1 MSMTLSKEVTQIER
15 LSAIL
20 LSTLDESF
28 FFSELAVHLNK
39 HIGADKV
46 HAFRA
51 FEDGKVEQVCKAGK
65 AVLKGICLE
74 KGVGPAGH
82 VIRTK
87 KAYFSNDT
95 SRDPLFHQELSEGIK
110 RELALPIQHEGVVIG
125 TVHFQIIDGELEFS
139 REHITAVLEILSKLS
154 GPLANM
160 KMYLSAKS
168 LNESLL
174 RQIEQKEL
182 ELKEKSS
189 SNDVESKFKVEEGKI
204 VGKSKI
210 MEEAVRRADK
220 VSASAMNVLIQ
231 GEKGTG
237 KDLLARRIHC
247 RSERKSFV
255 VVDCSIMTESQLERE
270 LFGEETHDMS
280 RGHRVIVGALENA
293 HGGTLFLKNVDRLPV
308 QLQGKIAHFMKEKTG
323 LRVGGHTAFRGDARI
338 ICSSSRNLRSLVQE
352 GCFREDLMYSLA
364 TMIIDVPS
372 LRERGEDI
380 EIIATYYLNLGR
392 EKSAH
397 KSLSQSAIKSLTE
410 YNWPGNVRELMN
422 VVERAYI
429 LGEGMI
435 VEKCHLAE
443 CVVEKADESQSLQ
456 DELMAFAE
464 MTLSDL
470 ERRHITNTLEHL
482 SGNKTR
488 TAKVLGITVKTLYNK
503 LHSYGM
509 IETKEA

>member
-1 MSMTLSKEVTQIER
+1 MNMSMSKELTDIEH

-20 LSTLDESF
+20 LSSLDESF

-39 HIGADKV
+39 HIGAERV
-46 HAFRA
+46 NAFRA
-51 FEDGKVEQVCKAGK
+51 LEDGKVEQVCVDGK
-65 AVLKGICLE
+65 AILAKRLE
-74 KGVGPAGH
+74 KGGGVAGH

-87 KAYFSNDT
+87 KAYYCNDT
-95 SRDPLFHQELSEGIK
+95 SRDPLFHEELSAGIK
-110 RELALPIQHEGVVIG
+110 RELALPVSHEGVVIG
-125 TVHFQIIDGELEFS
+125 TIHFQVISGELEFS
-139 REHITAVLEILSKLS
+139 REHITACLEVIAKLS
-154 GPLANM
+154 RPLANM

-168 LNESLL
+168 LNEALM
-174 RQIEQKEL
+174 RQIEQKEK
-182 ELKEKSS
+182 ELKEQSPT
-189 SNDVESKFKVEEGKI
+189 NEQDCRYRTEEGKI

-220 VSASAMNVLIQ
+220 VSASNMNVLIQ

-247 RSERKSFV
+247 RSTKQSYV
-255 VVDCSIMTESQLERE
+255 MVDCSIMTEGQLERE

-280 RGHRVIVGALENA
+280 RGHRVSVGAFEHA

-308 QLQGKIAHFMKEKTG
+308 QLQGKIAHFLKEKAG
-323 LRVGGHTAFRGDARI
+323 LRVGGHTPFKGEARI
-338 ICSSSRNLRSLVQE
+338 ICSSSRDLRALVQE

-380 EIIATYYLNLGR
+380 EIIAQYYLNLGR

-397 KSLSQSAIKSLTE
+397 KSFAPGALKSLVD
-410 YNWPGNVRELMN
+410 YNWPGNIRELMN

-443 CVVEKADESQSLQ
+443 CVVEKQDESSSSQ
-456 DELMAFAE
+456 DDLISFAE
-464 MTLSDL
+464 MTLADL
-470 ERRHITNTLEHL
+470 ERRHITNTLDHL
-482 SGNKTR
+482 GGNKTK

-509 IETKEA
+509 IDTKQA

>member
-1 MSMTLSKEVTQIER
+1 MNTSMSKELTEIEH
-15 LSAIL
+15 LSAVL

-39 HIGADKV
+39 HIGADRV

-51 FEDGKVEQVCKAGK
+51 FEDGKVEQVCDSGK
-65 AVLKGICLE
+65 AIAGGKCLE

-87 KAYFSNDT
+87 KAYFCNDT
-95 SRDPLFHQELSEGIK
+95 TRDPLFHEELSGGII

-125 TVHFQIIDGELEFS
+125 TVHFQMIKGELEFA
-139 REHITAVLEILSKLS
+139 REHITAVLEVLSKLS

-174 RQIEQKEL
+174 RQIEQKER
-182 ELKEKSS
+182 ELKEHSA
-189 SNDVESKFKVEEGKI
+189 SNEIDSRHSTEEGKL

-220 VSASAMNVLIQ
+220 VSASNMNVLIQ

-237 KDLLARRIHC
+237 KDLLARRVHC
-247 RSERKSFV
+247 RSGRKAYV

-280 RGHRVIVGALENA
+280 RGHRVVVGSFEHA
-293 HGGTLFLKNVDRLPV
+293 HGGTLFLKNIDRLPV
-308 QLQGKIAHFMKEKTG
+308 QLQGKISHFMKEKTG
-323 LRVGGHTAFRGDARI
+323 LRVGGHNAFRGDARI
-338 ICSSSRNLRSLVQE
+338 ICSSSRDLRALVQE
-352 GCFREDLMYSLA
+352 GCFREDLMYALA
-364 TMIIDVPS
+364 TMIIDVPA

-380 EIIATYYLNLGR
+380 EIIAQYYLNLGR
-392 EKSAH
+392 ERSAH
-397 KSLSQSAIKSLTE
+397 KTLSSGAIKSLAD
-410 YNWPGNVRELMN
+410 YNWPGNIRELMN

-443 CVVEKADESQSLQ
+443 CVVEKIDESQSLQ

-464 MTLSDL
+464 MTLADL
-470 ERRHITNTLEHL
+470 ERRHITNTLDHL
-482 SGNKTR
+482 GGNKTR
-488 TAKVLGITVKTLYNK
+488 TAKILGITVKTLYNK

-509 IETKEA
+509 IQTKEA

>member
-1 MSMTLSKEVTQIER
+1 MNTSMSKDLTEIEH

-28 FFSELAVHLNK
+28 FFSELASHLNK
-39 HIGADKV
+39 QIGADRV

-51 FEDGKVEQVCKAGK
+51 FEDGKVEQVCDSGK
-65 AVLKGICLE
+65 AIIGGKCLA

-87 KAYFSNDT
+87 KAYFCNDT
-95 SRDPLFHQELSEGIK
+95 ARDPLFHEEQSGGII

-125 TVHFQIIDGELEFS
+125 TVHFQMLKGELEFS
-139 REHITAVLEILSKLS
+139 REHITSVLETLSKLS

-160 KMYLSAKS
+160 KMYLAAKS

-174 RQIEQKEL
+174 RQIEQKEK
-182 ELKEKSS
+182 ELKEQSS
-189 SNDVESKFKVEEGKI
+189 ASETDSRYSTEEGKL

-220 VSASAMNVLIQ
+220 VASSTMNVLIQ

-247 RSERKSFV
+247 RSARKAYV
-255 VVDCSIMTESQLERE
+255 MIDCSIMTESQLERE

-280 RGHRVIVGALENA
+280 RGHRVVVGAFENA

-308 QLQGKIAHFMKEKTG
+308 QLQGKVAHFMKSKSG
-323 LRVGGHTAFRGDARI
+323 LRVGGHTAFKGEARI
-338 ICSSSRNLRSLVQE
+338 ICSSSRDLRALVQE

-380 EIIATYYLNLGR
+380 EIIAQYYLNLGR

-397 KSLSQSAIKSLTE
+397 KTLSSGAVKSLAE

-443 CVVEKADESQSLQ
+443 CVVEKVDEAQTLQ
-456 DELMAFAE
+456 DEMMAFAE
-464 MTLSDL
+464 MTLADL
-470 ERRHITNTLEHL
+470 ERRHITHTLDHL
-482 SGNKTR
+482 GGNKTR
-488 TAKVLGITVKTLYNK
+488 TAKILGITVKTLYNK

>member
-1 MSMTLSKEVTQIER
+1 MNMTMSKELTEIEH

-20 LSTLDESF
+20 LSSLDESF

-39 HIGADKV
+39 TIGAEQV
-46 HAFRA
+46 QAFRA
-51 FEDGKVEQVCKAGK
+51 LEDGKIEQVCLNGK
-65 AVLKGICLE
+65 AIIGGKCLE
-74 KGVGPAGH
+74 KGMGPAGH

-87 KAYFSNDT
+87 KAYYSNDT
-95 SRDPLFHQELSEGIK
+95 SRDPLFHEEQSAGIK
-110 RELALPIQHEGVVIG
+110 RELALPIAHEGVVIG
-125 TVHFQIIDGELEFS
+125 TIHFQTIDLELEFS
-139 REHITAVLEILSKLS
+139 REHITAALEIIGKLS
-154 GPLANM
+154 RPLANM
-160 KMYLSAKS
+160 KMYLAAKS
-168 LNESLL
+168 LNESLM
-174 RQIEQKEL
+174 RQIEQKER
-182 ELKEKSS
+182 ELKERSS
-189 SNDVESKFKVEEGKI
+189 VKENDARFKVEEGKI

-220 VSASAMNVLIQ
+220 VAASTMNVLIQ

-247 RSERKSFV
+247 RSEKQAFV
-255 VVDCSIMTESQLERE
+255 VVDCSIMTEGQLERE

-280 RGHRVIVGALENA
+280 RGHRIAAGAFENS

-308 QLQGKIAHFMKEKTG
+308 QLQGKLAHFLKEKAG
-323 LRVGGHTAFRGDARI
+323 LRVGGHTPFRSDARI
-338 ICSSSRNLRSLVQE
+338 VCSSSRDLRLLVQE
-352 GCFREDLMYSLA
+352 GCFREDLMYTLA

-380 EIIATYYLNLGR
+380 EIIAQYYLNLGR
-392 EKSAH
+392 ERSNQKTLAPGAV
-397 KSLSQSAIKSLTE
+397 KSLLE
-410 YNWPGNVRELMN
+410 YNWPGNIRELMN

-443 CVVEKADESQSLQ
+443 CVVDKRDESASEQ
-456 DELMAFAE
+456 DDLMNFAE
-464 MTLSDL
+464 MTLADL
-470 ERRHITNTLEHL
+470 ERRHITNTLDHL
-482 SGNKTR
+482 GGNKTK

-509 IETKEA
+509 IDVKQA

>member
-1 MSMTLSKEVTQIER
+1 MTMSKELTDIER

-20 LSTLDESF
+20 LSSLDESF
-28 FFSELAVHLNK
+28 FFSELAVHLNQ
-39 HIGADKV
+39 HIGAEIV

-51 FEDGKVEQVCKAGK
+51 LEDGKVQQVCANGK
-65 AVLKGICLE
+65 AIISGKHLE

-87 KAYFSNDT
+87 KAYYCNDT
-95 SRDPLFHQELSEGIK
+95 SRDPLFHEELSAGIK
-110 RELALPIQHEGVVIG
+110 RELILPVAHEGVVLG
-125 TVHFQIIDGELEFS
+125 TIHFQVIEGELEFS
-139 REHITAVLEILSKLS
+139 REHITSVLEVISKLAR
-154 GPLANM
+154 PLANM
-160 KMYLSAKS
+160 KMYLAAKS
-168 LNESLL
+168 LNESLM
-174 RQIEQKEL
+174 RQIEQKER
-182 ELKEKSS
+182 ELKEQSS
-189 SNDVESKFKVEEGKI
+189 SSEVELRHRTEEGKI

-220 VSASAMNVLIQ
+220 VATSAMNVLIQ
-231 GEKGTG
+231 GERGTG

-247 RSERKSFV
+247 RSNKQSYV
-255 VVDCSIMTESQLERE
+255 MVDCSIMTEGQLERE

-280 RGHRVIVGALENA
+280 RGHRVSVGAFEHA

-308 QLQGKIAHFMKEKTG
+308 QLQGKIAHFLKEKAG
-323 LRVGGHTAFRGDARI
+323 LRVGGHTPFKSEARI
-338 ICSSSRNLRSLVQE
+338 ICSSSRDLRALVQE
-352 GCFREDLMYSLA
+352 GCFREDLMYTLA

-380 EIIATYYLNLGR
+380 EIIAQYYLNLGR
-392 EKSAH
+392 ERSSHKTLSAGAL
-397 KSLSQSAIKSLTE
+397 KSLLE
-410 YNWPGNVRELMN
+410 YNWPGNIRELMN

-443 CVVEKADESQSLQ
+443 CVVEKLDASGDNSDDLLS
-456 DELMAFAE
+456 FAE
-464 MTLSDL
+464 MTLADL
-470 ERRHITNTLEHL
+470 ERRHITNTLDHL
-482 SGNKTR
+482 GGNKTK

-509 IETKEA
+509 IDSKQA

>member
-174 RQIEQKEL
+174 RQIEQK
-182 ELKEKSS
+182 S
-189 SNDVESKFKVEEGKI
+189 SN
-204 VGKSKI
+204 
-210 MEEAVRRADK
+210 
-220 VSASAMNVLIQ
+220 
-231 GEKGTG
+231 
-237 KDLLARRIHC
+237 
-247 RSERKSFV
+247 
-255 VVDCSIMTESQLERE
+255 
-270 LFGEETHDMS
+270 
-280 RGHRVIVGALENA
+280 
-293 HGGTLFLKNVDRLPV
+293 LK
-308 QLQGKIAHFMKEKTG
+308 
-323 LRVGGHTAFRGDARI
+323 
-338 ICSSSRNLRSLVQE
+338 RNLQATMLNLNSKLKKARSLVKVKLWKKP
-352 GCFREDLMYSLA
+352 FVA
-364 TMIIDVPS
+364 
-372 LRERGEDI
+372 
-380 EIIATYYLNLGR
+380 
-392 EKSAH
+392 
-397 KSLSQSAIKSLTE
+397 LTK
-410 YNWPGNVRELMN
+410 Y
-422 VVERAYI
+422 
-429 LGEGMI
+429 
-435 VEKCHLAE
+435 
-443 CVVEKADESQSLQ
+443 QLQ
-456 DELMAFAE
+456 Q
-464 MTLSDL
+464 
-470 ERRHITNTLEHL
+470 
-482 SGNKTR
+482 
-488 TAKVLGITVKTLYNK
+488 
-503 LHSYGM
+503 
-509 IETKEA
+509 